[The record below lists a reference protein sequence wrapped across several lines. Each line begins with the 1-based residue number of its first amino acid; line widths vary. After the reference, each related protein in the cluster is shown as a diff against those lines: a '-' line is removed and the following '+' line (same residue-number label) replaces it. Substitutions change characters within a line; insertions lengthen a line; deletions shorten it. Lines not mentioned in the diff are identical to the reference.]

1 MNLPRVAPLAAVTTL
16 LLLPAGSGAQVKAS
30 ERSTVAQVVNGTRI
44 EVDYSRPQARG
55 RDPVFGRIVHWG
67 EVWTPGANFAT
78 TLTVDRPVTLDGHDL
93 DAGSYSLWLIPR
105 EGAWGVVV
113 SDQPRLFHTNH
124 PEQDTRVAEYEL
136 TPAEGPHT
144 EVLTFDFPVV
154 KPDHAVLRLRWG
166 TTALPFRIDVPNWEP
181 YALDP
186 QDRPLY
192 FGTFAMTGPY
202 RDPFRIGFWEAD
214 GHLQGVWYE
223 PREGET
229 EVVDPSRARGFRF
242 QAVPLG
248 LHRFLMGFYR
258 DGELVGTEPGYLLF
272 LLDDDG
278 EAVGLEWRSTG
289 KDGEEFAAAA
299 GTRLR

>member
-1 MNLPRVAPLAAVTTL
+1 MNLARSTALAAAAL
-16 LLLPAGSGAQVKAS
+16 LVIPAYADGQVKAS
-30 ERSTVAQVVNGTRI
+30 ERSTVAQVVNGTRV

-55 RDPVFGRIVHWG
+55 RDPVFGNVVHWG

-78 TLTVDRPVTLDGHDL
+78 TLTVDQPVRLDGHDL

-113 SDQPRLFHTNH
+113 SDEPRLFHTTR
-124 PEQDTRVAEYEL
+124 PEQDTRVAEYEI
-136 TPAEGPHT
+136 TPAEGAHT

-154 KPDHAVLRLRWG
+154 QPDHAVLRLRWG
-166 TTALPFRIDVPNWEP
+166 TTTLPFRIDVPHWEP

-186 QDRPLY
+186 ADRPRYL
-192 FGTFAMTGPY
+192 GTFGMTGPH
-202 RDPFRIGFWEAD
+202 RDPFRVAFWEAD
-214 GHLQGVWYE
+214 GHIQGVWYE
-223 PREGET
+223 SPAEA
-229 EVVDPSRARGFRF
+229 EVVDPAQARGFRF

-258 DGELVGTEPGYLLF
+258 DGELVGTEPGFLLF

-278 EAVGLEWRSTG
+278 ATVGLEWRSTG
-289 KDGEEFAAAA
+289 EDGVEFAAAS